1 MIYFQNPYS
10 TQKLVVTI
18 SVDQIDFMF
27 EFLFR
32 TRIIN
37 SGAIQKLVAFHL

>member
-10 TQKLVVTI
+10 TQKLVTI

-32 TRIIN
+32 TRIVN
-37 SGAIQKLVAFHL
+37 SGAIQKLVAFLL